1 MMIFCFIVLV
11 IMRSGGW
18 YYKDRLG
25 RTRGPLE
32 LITLKTAWGAGII
45 DKDTF
50 IWGEDMD
57 EWAPIHMVYGLEPAI
72 ATWEGLFYGVSSY
85 SSFSK
90 SAKGVLLPMDVLE
103 ICGHGHRKK
112 KLTYRV
118 TIARSAMC
126 MISALMYSCL
136 LFIILWLEYCNLCLK

>member
-1 MMIFCFIVLV
+1 MLNVGLDCYNFLCAQSKLMFVLFISVV

-50 IWGEDMD
+50 IWGQDMD
-57 EWAPIHMVYGLEPAI
+57 EWAPIGMVYGLERAI
-72 ATWEGLFYGVSSY
+72 ATWEGFVEFLF
-85 SSFSK
+85 
-90 SAKGVLLPMDVLE
+90 
-103 ICGHGHRKK
+103 
-112 KLTYRV
+112 
-118 TIARSAMC
+118 
-126 MISALMYSCL
+126 
-136 LFIILWLEYCNLCLK
+136 